1 MLLRPVCPICR
12 RPGGVPCGPCRD
24 QLRPAPPDAPVPA
37 IIAYEGVGRELL
49 ARLKYR
55 DARQAVA
62 PLADALAAR
71 AAEARGLI
79 DTSVIDTVTWIP
91 TTDRRRRERGFDQA
105 ELLARA
111 VARRLGRPCRRL
123 LRRLGDDHQTG
134 RTRSERLLGPRLVAV
149 GVVPTNVLL
158 IDDVVTTGATVRA
171 AVEVLTAAGAVSVQP
186 WVAAATPSMLNKRQ
200 SRADTFGNE

>member
-1 MLLRPVCPICR
+1 MLLRSVCPICR
-12 RPGGVPCGPCRD
+12 RPGGVPCGPCRE
-24 QLRPAPPDAPVPA
+24 QLRPAPADAPVPA

-71 AAEARGLI
+71 AADAGPI
-79 DTSVIDTVTWIP
+79 DAGSIDAVTWIP

-123 LRRLGDDHQTG
+123 LRRVGDDHQTG
-134 RTRSERLLGPRLVAV
+134 RTRSERLEGPCLVAV
-149 GVVPTNVLL
+149 GVTPRNVLL

-171 AVEVLTAAGAVSVQP
+171 AVGVLTGAGAVTVQP
-186 WVAAATPSMLNKRQ
+186 WVAAATPSLLNKRQ
-200 SRADTFGNE
+200 SRADTFRNE

>member
-1 MLLRPVCPICR
+1 
-12 RPGGVPCGPCRD
+12 
-24 QLRPAPPDAPVPA
+24 VPA

-62 PLADALAAR
+62 PLADAIAAR
-71 AAEARGLI
+71 ADAGRGI
-79 DTSVIDTVTWIP
+79 DAWTIDAVTWIP

-134 RTRSERLLGPRLVAV
+134 RSRSERLRGPTLVAA
-149 GVVPTNVLL
+149 GVPPRNVLL

-171 AVEVLTAAGAVSVQP
+171 AVEALTNAGAVRVQP
-186 WVAAATPSMLNKRQ
+186 WAAAATPSVLNKRQ
-200 SRADTFGNE
+200 RRADTFGDERRGTHTGDLA

>member
-1 MLLRPVCPICR
+1 
-12 RPGGVPCGPCRD
+12 
-24 QLRPAPPDAPVPA
+24 VPA

-71 AAEARGLI
+71 LGNAGPI
-79 DTSVIDTVTWIP
+79 DTSLIDAVTWIP

-134 RTRSERLLGPRLVAV
+134 RTRSERLGGPSLVAV
-149 GVVPTNVLL
+149 GVAPRNVLL
-158 IDDVVTTGATVRA
+158 IDDVVTTGATMRA
-171 AVEVLTAAGAVSVQP
+171 AVEVLTSAGAVRVEP
-186 WVAAATPSMLNKRQ
+186 LVAAATPSMLNKRQ
-200 SRADTFGNE
+200 KRADTFGDE

>member
-1 MLLRPVCPICR
+1 MLLRSVCPICR
-12 RPGGVPCGPCRD
+12 RPGGVPCGPCRG
-24 QLRPAPPDAPVPA
+24 QLRPAPTDAPVPA

-62 PLADALAAR
+62 PLADALAACVD
-71 AAEARGLI
+71 AVPI
-79 DTSVIDTVTWIP
+79 DAVTWIP

-111 VARRLGRPCRRL
+111 VARRVGRPCRRL

-134 RTRSERLLGPRLVAV
+134 RTRSERLAGPSLVAV
-149 GVVPTNVLL
+149 GVAPRNVLL

-171 AVEVLTAAGAVSVQP
+171 AVEVLTRAGAVRVQP
-186 WVAAATPSMLNKRQ
+186 WVAAATPSFLNKKQ
-200 SRADTFGNE
+200 KRADTFGDD

>member
-1 MLLRPVCPICR
+1 
-12 RPGGVPCGPCRD
+12 
-24 QLRPAPPDAPVPA
+24 VPA

-55 DARQAVA
+55 DARQAIA

-71 AAEARGLI
+71 AGGLI
-79 DTSVIDTVTWIP
+79 DTSLIDTVTWIP
-91 TTDRRRRERGFDQA
+91 TTDRRRRKRGFDQA

-123 LRRLGDDHQTG
+123 LRRVGDDHQTG
-134 RTRSERLLGPRLVAV
+134 HTRSERLRGPSLVAV
-149 GVVPTNVLL
+149 GVPPRNVLL
-158 IDDVVTTGATVRA
+158 IDDVVTTGATVRS
-171 AVEVLTAAGAVSVQP
+171 AVEVLRSAGAVRVEP

>member
-1 MLLRPVCPICR
+1 
-12 RPGGVPCGPCRD
+12 
-24 QLRPAPPDAPVPA
+24 VPA

-71 AAEARGLI
+71 VSGGL
-79 DTSVIDTVTWIP
+79 IDTVTWIP

-134 RTRSERLLGPRLVAV
+134 RTRSERLGGPRLVVV
-149 GVVPTNVLL
+149 GVPPRNVLL

-171 AVEVLTAAGAVSVQP
+171 AVEALRSAGAARVEP

-200 SRADTFGNE
+200 SRADTFCDE

>member
-1 MLLRPVCPICR
+1 M
-12 RPGGVPCGPCRD
+12 
-24 QLRPAPPDAPVPA
+24 PA

-71 AAEARGLI
+71 LIDGGLI

-134 RTRSERLLGPRLVAV
+134 RTRSERLGGPSLVAV
-149 GVVPTNVLL
+149 GVPPRNVLL

-171 AVEVLTAAGAVSVQP
+171 AVEVLRSAGAVRVEP

-200 SRADTFGNE
+200 SRADTFCDE

>member
-1 MLLRPVCPICR
+1 MLLRSVCPICR
-12 RPGGVPCGPCRD
+12 RPGCVPCGPCRD
-24 QLRPAPPDAPVPA
+24 ELRPAPADAPVPA

-71 AAEARGLI
+71 AAGGRI
-79 DTSVIDTVTWIP
+79 DAVTWIP
-91 TTDRRRRERGFDQA
+91 TTARRRRDRGFDQA

-134 RTRSERLLGPRLVAV
+134 RTRSERLEGPSLVAV
-149 GVVPTNVLL
+149 GVAPRNVLL
-158 IDDVVTTGATVRA
+158 IDDVVTTGATMRA
-171 AVEVLTAAGAVSVQP
+171 AVEVLTAAGAVTVRP
-186 WVAAATPSMLNKRQ
+186 WVAAAPPTKRKKRQ
-200 SRADTFGNE
+200 RRADKLGNE

>member
-1 MLLRPVCPICR
+1 MLLRSVCPICR
-12 RPGGVPCGPCRD
+12 QPGGVPCGPCRD
-24 QLRPAPPDAPVPA
+24 QLRPAPADAPVPA
-37 IIAYEGVGRELL
+37 IISYEGVGRELL

-62 PLADALAAR
+62 PLADALVA
-71 AAEARGLI
+71 GLI
-79 DTSVIDTVTWIP
+79 DPVSVNAVTWIP

-134 RTRSERLLGPRLVAV
+134 RSRAERLRGPSLVAV
-149 GVVPTNVLL
+149 GVPPRNVLL

-171 AVEVLTAAGAVSVQP
+171 AVDVLTAAGAVTVQP
-186 WVAAATPSMLNKRQ
+186 RVAAATPSMLNKRQ
-200 SRADTFGNE
+200 SRADTFCDE

>member
-1 MLLRPVCPICR
+1 
-12 RPGGVPCGPCRD
+12 
-24 QLRPAPPDAPVPA
+24 VPA

-71 AAEARGLI
+71 LV
-79 DTSVIDTVTWIP
+79 DTALIDTVTWIP

-134 RTRSERLLGPRLVAV
+134 RTRSERLGGPRLVAV
-149 GVVPTNVLL
+149 GVPPRNVLL

-171 AVEVLTAAGAVSVQP
+171 AVEALRSAGAVRVEP

-200 SRADTFGNE
+200 SRADTFCDE

>member
-1 MLLRPVCPICR
+1 MLLRSVCPICR
-12 RPGGVPCGPCRD
+12 QPGGVPCGPCRD
-24 QLRPAPPDAPVPA
+24 QLRPAPTDAPVPA
-37 IIAYEGVGRELL
+37 IISYEGVGRELL

-62 PLADALAAR
+62 PLADALAA
-71 AAEARGLI
+71 ALIHPGLI
-79 DTSVIDTVTWIP
+79 DAVTWIP

-123 LRRLGDDHQTG
+123 LRRRGDDHQTG
-134 RTRSERLLGPRLVAV
+134 RSRAERLRGPSLVAV
-149 GVVPTNVLL
+149 GVPPRNVLL

-171 AVEVLTAAGAVSVQP
+171 AVEVLIGAGAATVQAR
-186 WVAAATPSMLNKRQ
+186 VAAATPSMLNKRQ
-200 SRADTFGNE
+200 SRADTFCDE